1 MSFAPA
7 LGPRLRPP
15 PSAYNCR
22 VQLTGIFPPLTT
34 PFDDYGN
41 LLLDRLRD
49 NVDRYNHTPLPGYV
63 ALGST
68 GEAIY
73 LTTEEKLEVLRVI
86 SQATKGKRTLIAGTG
101 EESLRATVAMTQ
113 QAADLGYQA
122 ALVRTPHYYKGGM
135 TAAAQLN
142 FYRLVADASPIPVLI
157 YNFPQ
162 LTGLD
167 LTVETVTELA
177 AHPNICGIKESSGS
191 LEKLTRLLHATAP
204 AHAGHVKKN
213 NHPHE
218 GGVAVADA
226 AADFNVLPGNAATLY
241 PSLCAGAPG
250 AILALAVPAP
260 KACWAVFEDFQKS
273 DHAAALRHQGTLLEA
288 AVTCA
293 QLGVAAIKYAL
304 DRNGFYGGPPRL
316 PLMPL
321 SPALQ
326 ERVTAA
332 FATVRG

>member
-1 MSFAPA
+1 M
-7 LGPRLRPP
+7 
-15 PSAYNCR
+15 N
-22 VQLTGIFPPLTT
+22 LTGIFPPLTT

-49 NVDRYNHTPLPGYV
+49 NVARYNHTPVPGYV
-63 ALGST
+63 VLGST

-73 LTTEEKLEVLRVI
+73 LSTEEKIEVLRAV
-86 SQATKGKRTLIAGTG
+86 SQAAQGKRILIAGTG

-113 QAADLGYQA
+113 QAADLGYHA

-135 TAAAQLN
+135 TAPAQVN

-167 LTVETVTELA
+167 LAVETVAELA
-177 AHPNICGIKESSGS
+177 AHPNLCGIKESSGS
-191 LEKLTRLLHATAP
+191 LEKLTRLLQATLAAGAP
-204 AHAGHVKKN
+204 AGHPRRNHHAS
-213 NHPHE
+213 E
-218 GGVAVADA
+218 GGVAVAETA
-226 AADFNVLPGNAATLY
+226 GFAVLPGNAATFY

-260 KACWAVFEDFQKS
+260 KACWAIYESFQKD
-273 DHAAALRHQGTLLEA
+273 DHPAALRHQRALLDA

-293 QLGVAAIKYAL
+293 HLGVAGIKHAL
-304 DRNGFYGGPPRL
+304 DRNGYYGGPPRL
-316 PLMPL
+316 PLLPL
-321 SPALQ
+321 SPAQQ
-326 ERVTAA
+326 ERVAAA

>member
-1 MSFAPA
+1 V
-7 LGPRLRPP
+7 
-15 PSAYNCR
+15 N
-22 VQLTGIFPPLTT
+22 LTGIFPPLTT

-73 LTTEEKLEVLRVI
+73 LTTEEKVEVLRVI

-135 TAAAQLN
+135 TAAAEIN

-167 LTVETVTELA
+167 LAVEAVTELA

-191 LEKLTRLLHATAP
+191 LEKVTRLMHATA
-204 AHAGHVKKN
+204 HATSHASHPKKS
-213 NHPHE
+213 NHTHE
-218 GGVAVADA
+218 GGVAVAESA
-226 AADFNVLPGNAATLY
+226 ASFTVLPGNAATLY
-241 PSLCAGAPG
+241 PALCAGVQG

-260 KACWAVFEDFQKS
+260 KACWAVYEDFQKD
-273 DHAAALRHQGTLLEA
+273 DHAAALRHQNTLVDA
-288 AVTCA
+288 AVACA

-316 PLMPL
+316 PMLPL
-321 SPALQ
+321 SPAQQ
-326 ERVTAA
+326 ERVDAA
-332 FATVRG
+332 FAAVRG